1 MPSMPRSDDKPKK
14 IAFDILGTPPNMRK
28 GKGKKSKLQKRLAE
42 EELQRPKTTNERY

>member
-28 GKGKKSKLQKRLAE
+28 RKGKKSKLSEHLAKE
-42 EELQRPKTTNERY
+42 EVQRPKSTSI